1 MYYLK
6 GLKESSKH
14 PTSEEEPALPLS
26 SPLPTPKQIIDPQPR
41 PDQAYSFNDRIV
53 PNKTI
58 KDENSGLLREAV
70 EPHQI
75 HEK

>member
-1 MYYLK
+1 
-6 GLKESSKH
+6 
-14 PTSEEEPALPLS
+14 
-26 SPLPTPKQIIDPQPR
+26 
-41 PDQAYSFNDRIV
+41 V

-75 HEK
+75 HEKWVGQDTLNLSLIW